1 MSDVKAIFW
10 DNDGV
15 LVDTEQLYFE
25 TTRQTIA
32 PTGID
37 LTEAEFVELFL
48 VQGRGAWHLLEE
60 RGVPLDEID
69 RLRDLRNATYAAELE
84 RAPRL
89 VPGITDVLDA
99 LHGRYVMGIVT
110 TCSRDHFDLI
120 HRDSGLLKY
129 FDFVLT
135 PDDYPRKK
143 PHPDPYLRAVEVSG
157 VAPAQCVAIEDSERG
172 LQSAT
177 AAGLRCFVVQT
188 RLTRGR
194 AFAGAARVLA
204 AIGDLP
210 AALSAS

>member
-99 LHGRYVMGIVT
+99 PHGRSV
-110 TCSRDHFDLI
+110 
-120 HRDSGLLKY
+120 
-129 FDFVLT
+129 
-135 PDDYPRKK
+135 
-143 PHPDPYLRAVEVSG
+143 
-157 VAPAQCVAIEDSERG
+157 
-172 LQSAT
+172 
-177 AAGLRCFVVQT
+177 
-188 RLTRGR
+188 
-194 AFAGAARVLA
+194 
-204 AIGDLP
+204 IG
-210 AALSAS
+210 